1 MKGRA
6 FHKDV
11 SVSELMTLREQG
23 LTNQQI
29 ADRLGV
35 SYITIRR
42 AISPQPDGLKAKPKR
57 KAAPLPPVGNTPL
70 PDMPHESFAERLEK
84 AYIKKCEENGWPNS
98 LSATETTSPIPS
110 GPVGETSVRAD
121 GETGSEADRAR
132 EAHMK
137 LIEEIHDAPYTS
149 YKEAAQTR
157 QSPVHELLAV
167 FGTKTV
173 RAYLKVALYAYGN
186 PSVNLMNHDELL
198 SALKTLNMEAD
209 AV

>member
-1 MKGRA
+1 MKGRS
-6 FHKDV
+6 FYKDV
-11 SVSELMTLREQG
+11 SVSELMPLREQG

-42 AISPQPDGLKAKPKR
+42 AIGPKPDGIKAKPRR
-57 KAAPLPPVGNTPL
+57 KTESLPPVGNTPL

-98 LSATETTSPIPS
+98 LSGTEMASHVPS

-121 GETGSEADRAR
+121 GKTGSEADRAR
-132 EAHMK
+132 EAHVK
-137 LIEEIHDAPYTS
+137 LIEEIHDAPYTK
-149 YKEAAQTR
+149 YKEADQTR

-167 FGTKTV
+167 FGTKAV

-186 PSVNLMNHDELL
+186 PNVNLMNHDELL